1 MNSIKNNIIT
11 LSDKDKKC
19 KFLED
24 FKRIIIEFGSLVYP
38 LILFNYCL
46 FSYGSINIYFISK
59 TYKDP
64 EMINAIGISNLYVT
78 ITTEV
83 IMTGITGALDT
94 LASNAY
100 GAKNYKLMGIYF
112 DRCRYIGISFWLIMS
127 FFHFFFARSILGYLK
142 VDKRVVEL
150 ALEYISISI
159 FSLMIELNFSIN
171 QRLFTL
177 MDKSK
182 IIFYISFFS
191 LIIQII
197 AGYLLVI
204 LFKFGVRGSALSFFV
219 ASLFNTVSSTII
231 LSKMNLPKGSLVFFT
246 KDGLKDWKNYL
257 DIAIPGIL
265 ISGGEIIGYELQS
278 IFAIYISSLDY
289 STQIIL
295 ISLESLCFPSTG
307 AISSAISMKS
317 GEKLMKLKPEQL
329 KSYFFMSYLF
339 VFLISIIV
347 ISFVIFLGDSFF
359 YAISPNEEIYLNS
372 CKNKFILCYFV
383 FVDNVYYYY
392 LGCLKGL
399 GYLKNT
405 TIATFVMFYGIGPLL
420 IYILAFKNKMGVK
433 GIWESTSISITLGDI
448 LFIYWVFSFDLN
460 KIKELA
466 AERIRKDYVNINKNE
481 NDIKEEEFL
490 IKDIQNNN
498 NIEIKKD
505 SLIENHNQM
514 KKENTI
520 GNNENNIINKKK
532 EKQIEMN
539 DIIV

>member
-1 MNSIKNNIIT
+1 MDSIKNKISII
-11 LSDKDKKC
+11 SDKGKNSKYI
-19 KFLED
+19 ED
-24 FKRIIIEFGSLVYP
+24 FKRIIIEFGSIVYP

-46 FSYGSINIYFISK
+46 FSYGSINIFFISR

-64 EMINAIGISNLYVT
+64 EMINAIGISNLYVN
-78 ITTEV
+78 ITTEI

-94 LASNAY
+94 LSSNAY

-112 DRCRYIGISFWLIMS
+112 DRCRYIGITFWSIMA

-142 VDKRVVEL
+142 VDERVIEL

-159 FSLMIELNFSIN
+159 FSLLIDFSFIIN
-171 QRLFTL
+171 QKHFTL
-177 MDKSK
+177 MDKSN

-197 AGYLLVI
+197 TGYLLVV
-204 LFKFGVRGSALSFFV
+204 LFKLGVRGSALSFFF
-219 ASLFNTVSSTII
+219 ASLFNSITSTII
-231 LSKMNLPKGSLVFFT
+231 LSKMNLPEGSLVFFT

-265 ISGGEIIGYELQS
+265 ISGGEWIGYELQS

-295 ISLESLCFPSTG
+295 INLESLCFPYTG
-307 AISSAISMKS
+307 AINSAISMKS
-317 GEKLMKLKPEQL
+317 GEKLMKLKPDQL
-329 KSYFFMSYLF
+329 KTYFFMSYLF
-339 VFLISIIV
+339 AFFLSIIV
-347 ISFVIFLGDSFF
+347 LLLVILLGDSFF
-359 YAISPNEEIYLNS
+359 YVISPNEEIYLNC
-372 CKNKFILCYFV
+372 CKIKYVLSYFV
-383 FVDNVYYYY
+383 FVDNAYYYY

-433 GIWESTSISITLGDI
+433 GIWESTSIAITLGDI
-448 LFIYWVFSFDLN
+448 LFIYWVFSFDLI

-466 AERIRKDYVNINKNE
+466 DERIRKDNVNICKIDN
-481 NDIKEEEFL
+481 NDIEEEFL
-490 IKDIQNNN
+490 IKDSQNNYNN
-498 NIEIKKD
+498 NIEIT
-505 SLIENHNQM
+505 ENHNHK
-514 KKENTI
+514 KKENNN
-520 GNNENNIINKKK
+520 GKNENTIIESRK

-539 DIIV
+539 DIII